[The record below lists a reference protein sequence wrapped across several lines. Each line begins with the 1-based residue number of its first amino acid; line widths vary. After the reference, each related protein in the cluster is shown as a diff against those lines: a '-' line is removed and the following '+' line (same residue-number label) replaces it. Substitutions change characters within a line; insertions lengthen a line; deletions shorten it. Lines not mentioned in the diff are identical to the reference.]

1 MCMLNNKAFCSDIR
15 EPYVPVLPVY
25 YMQNE
30 VQKMRAGS
38 VFMQKTLV

>member
-1 MCMLNNKAFCSDIR
+1 MFNNKTFRFDIR
-15 EPYVPVLPVY
+15 EPYAPVPPAY